1 MSGPVIYS
9 HKDSIA
15 VIRMDDGKVNA
26 LGPTMQQALN
36 EAIDNA
42 DSDDVGALVI
52 TGNER
57 VFSGGFDLKILTSGE
72 AQPAIDMLRGGFEL
86 AYRLLS
92 YPKPVVMAC
101 TGPAIAMGAFL
112 LSSGDHRVA
121 AHAYNIQANE
131 VAIGM
136 QTIPYAALEMMKLRL
151 TRSAYQQATGLAKT
165 FFGETALAAG
175 FVDEIVLPEVV
186 CQSRRRGRAGIRRAA
201 PARPRATK
209 LRARADALKAIRA
222 GIDGMKPVRSL
233 REKFDAVA
241 PATASTPMS
250 PPPLAVCTSALGVTS
265 HGGGTAAGCPRTGR
279 SRNRFR

>member
-1 MSGPVIYS
+1 MSGPVTYS
-9 HKDSIA
+9 HQDSIA
-15 VIRMDDGKVNA
+15 VIRMDDGKVNV

-36 EAIDNA
+36 EAIDQA
-42 DSDDVGALVI
+42 DRDDVGSLVI
-52 TGNER
+52 AGNAR

-86 AYRLLS
+86 SYRLLS
-92 YPKPVVMAC
+92 YPKPVVIAC
-101 TGPAIAMGAFL
+101 TGHAIAMGAFL

-136 QTIPYAALEMMKLRL
+136 TIPYAALEIMKLRL

-175 FVDEIVLPEVV
+175 FVDEIALPEMVL
-186 CQSRRRGRAGIRRAA
+186 SRAQEAAREFAGLNQQAHVG
-201 PARPRATK
+201 TK

-222 GIDGMKPVRSL
+222 GIDGL
-233 REKFDAVA
+233 EAE
-241 PATASTPMS
+241 
-250 PPPLAVCTSALGVTS
+250 LGVQ
-265 HGGGTAAGCPRTGR
+265 
-279 SRNRFR
+279 

>member
-1 MSGPVIYS
+1 MSGPLVYS
-9 HKDSIA
+9 HDETIG

-36 EAIDNA
+36 EAIDHA
-42 DSDDVGALVI
+42 DSDNVKALVI
-52 TGNER
+52 TGNQR

-92 YPKPVVMAC
+92 YPKPVVIAC

-112 LSSGDHRVA
+112 LATGDHRIA
-121 AHAYNIQANE
+121 AQAYTIQANE

-136 QTIPYAALEMMKLRL
+136 VIPYAAMEIMKLRL

-175 FVDEIVLPEVV
+175 FIDEMALPDMVISRAEEAAREFAGLN
-186 CQSRRRGRAGIRRAA
+186 QSAHA
-201 PARPRATK
+201 ATK
-209 LRARADALKAIRA
+209 LRARADTLKAMRA
-222 GIDGMKPVRSL
+222 GIDGI
-233 REKFDAVA
+233 EKEF
-241 PATASTPMS
+241 
-250 PPPLAVCTSALGVTS
+250 
-265 HGGGTAAGCPRTGR
+265 GG
-279 SRNRFR
+279 

>member
-1 MSGPVIYS
+1 MSGPVVYS
-9 HKDSIA
+9 NKDSIA

-26 LGPTMQQALN
+26 LGPTMQQALG
-36 EAIDNA
+36 EAIDRAEGDN
-42 DSDDVGALVI
+42 VGALVI

-57 VFSGGFDLKILTSGE
+57 VFSGGFDLKILTSGISTGD

-101 TGPAIAMGAFL
+101 TGHAIAMGAFL

-136 QTIPYAALEMMKLRL
+136 TIPYAALEIMKLRL
-151 TRSAYQQATGLAKT
+151 TQSAYQQAAGLART

-175 FVDEIVLPEVV
+175 FVDEIVLPEMVV
-186 CQSRRRGRAGIRRAA
+186 SRAEEAAREFAGLHQQAHA
-201 PARPRATK
+201 ATK
-209 LRARADALKAIRA
+209 LRARAEALKAIRD
-222 GIDGMKPVRSL
+222 GIDGIEAEFGL
-233 REKFDAVA
+233 
-241 PATASTPMS
+241 
-250 PPPLAVCTSALGVTS
+250 
-265 HGGGTAAGCPRTGR
+265 
-279 SRNRFR
+279 